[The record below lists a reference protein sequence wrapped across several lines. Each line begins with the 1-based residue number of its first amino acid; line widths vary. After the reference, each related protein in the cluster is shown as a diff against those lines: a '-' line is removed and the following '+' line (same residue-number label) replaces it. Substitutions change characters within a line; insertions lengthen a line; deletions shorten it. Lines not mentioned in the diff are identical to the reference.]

1 MKIPLYK
8 KLIPRSIR
16 LKWLKNDILG
26 YLKSANLNAEQ
37 QEVFEYLKGN
47 PLDTFPYEFI
57 KKYNFEDIIIEK
69 DEEKNLL
76 YTYWEG
82 KKLFY
87 KNGHRIDK
95 ARKYFN
101 GLLLEQDLKSPHRY
115 LEGDFDIRPN
125 DVLVDVGA
133 AEGNFSLGV
142 IEKVKHVYLFEV
154 EQEWIAA
161 LEATFE
167 PWKSKV
173 TIVEK
178 YVSDTDSESTVK
190 LDTYFGENGL
200 VNFIKADVEGAEGE
214 VIRGA
219 SNLIQNQK
227 NIRVAVCTYH
237 RQEDAEVLESQLKA
251 NGFVNNFSD
260 KYMIFYFG
268 KHNVVKPPYLR
279 KAILRCVKV

>member
-1 MKIPLYK
+1 MKTPLYK

-26 YLKSANLNAEQ
+26 YLKSSNLNEEQ
-37 QEVFEYLKGN
+37 QEVFEYLKDN

-57 KKYNFEDIIIEK
+57 KNYNHNDIIIEK
-69 DEEKNLL
+69 DEDKNLL

-87 KNGHRIDK
+87 KNGQRIEK

-115 LEGDFDIRPN
+115 LEGDFDIHPN

-133 AEGNFSLGV
+133 AEGNFSLSV

-154 EQEWIAA
+154 EKEWIAA

-167 PWKSKV
+167 PWKNKV
-173 TIVEK
+173 TIVQK
-178 YVSDTDSESTVK
+178 YVSDTDSESTVT
-190 LDTYFGENGL
+190 LDTYFGVNGV

-227 NIRVAVCTYH
+227 NLRVAVCTYH
-237 RQEDAEVLESQLKA
+237 RQEDAEVLDSQLKT
-251 NGFVNNFSD
+251 NGFTNSFSD
-260 KYMIFYFG
+260 KYMIFYYG
-268 KHNVVKPPYLR
+268 KINVVKPPYLR
-279 KAILRCVKV
+279 KAILRGIKF